1 MEELH
6 NRNEYRIIFCG
17 LIILTLTN
25 SVNKN
30 IHSLL
35 LQSIALLG
43 LIGLLILSAIGQAA
57 QAYEGDGAATG
68 LNIQATTNNNLVG
81 LNINLPVAQVDK
93 QDAAPFDN
101 TSNVLNLNTLNSAVT
116 ANTVTAHTQ
125 YQPFNNVIDSD
136 AETVG
141 LNILLSLLSPLGTNL
156 VNLSSDTIA
165 STAQVSGSCGSF
177 TATGSTTIE
186 GLNLSVLNQTVAT
199 NLNTT
204 PTPNTVL
211 LNTNININLGLSA
224 LSAAVQVILNEQTVA
239 GDQSSIKVNALHIH
253 MDITAAGLTNLTQT
267 VDIIV
272 SRSEAGFT
280 SCQDVDLSAS
290 KTTNLSTNATVGVPF
305 DYTVTIE
312 NQSANN
318 ATTVQFTDTLDS
330 NTTFVSFISQG
341 GGTCMHN
348 SGTITCQWLTVPAGG
363 SVAATYRVNPI
374 AAGTAINNVSVTTS
388 DNDTD
393 PSDNSDS
400 VSVTINPASGATTD
414 LAVSFVNSTP
424 ANGQVGV
431 PQDVQ
436 IQLTNSGA
444 LATNTSLIYTISP
457 GATIN
462 SVTGIGSGSCVIS
475 TNTLTCG
482 PVDLIDGFDEIW
494 IVNITPTTT
503 GQNTHT
509 VNVTSDIP
517 DPDSS
522 NNTDTE
528 IVNVIAASS
537 IILNASV
544 TDNPDPGTEGVPVTY
559 TIDIS
564 NTGTA
569 SANNV
574 ILNVELS
581 GVPVT
586 INSVSPGCTITGAQV
601 SCNLGTLNANG
612 NTQVTIVAIPN
623 GVGTLSLSGTVE
635 DDASHS
641 ASVTES
647 TSINAAA
654 ATADLGIR
662 KTVNRTQILV
672 GESITYTI
680 VVTNGGPSAASNV
693 VVSDTLSSQV
703 TFVSATPTQGSCSE
717 SLAVVSCGLGTLSN
731 GSTANIRLVV
741 EAISPGG
748 VSNSA
753 TVSSNIDD
761 PNLGDNTDTARTR
774 IGLAPKTIPTL
785 SEYGY
790 LMMIALLAFFAM
802 RLKWNRRDTN

>member
-1 MEELH
+1 M
-6 NRNEYRIIFCG
+6 
-17 LIILTLTN
+17 
-25 SVNKN
+25 
-30 IHSLL
+30 
-35 LQSIALLG
+35 
-43 LIGLLILSAIGQAA
+43 
-57 QAYEGDGAATG
+57 
-68 LNIQATTNNNLVG
+68 
-81 LNINLPVAQVDK
+81 
-93 QDAAPFDN
+93 
-101 TSNVLNLNTLNSAVT
+101 
-116 ANTVTAHTQ
+116 
-125 YQPFNNVIDSD
+125 
-136 AETVG
+136 
-141 LNILLSLLSPLGTNL
+141 
-156 VNLSSDTIA
+156 
-165 STAQVSGSCGSF
+165 
-177 TATGSTTIE
+177 
-186 GLNLSVLNQTVAT
+186 
-199 NLNTT
+199 
-204 PTPNTVL
+204 
-211 LNTNININLGLSA
+211 
-224 LSAAVQVILNEQTVA
+224 
-239 GDQSSIKVNALHIH
+239 
-253 MDITAAGLTNLTQT
+253 
-267 VDIIV
+267 
-272 SRSEAGFT
+272 
-280 SCQDVDLSAS
+280 
-290 KTTNLSTNATVGVPF
+290 
-305 DYTVTIE
+305 
-312 NQSANN
+312 
-318 ATTVQFTDTLDS
+318 
-330 NTTFVSFISQG
+330 
-341 GGTCMHN
+341 
-348 SGTITCQWLTVPAGG
+348 
-363 SVAATYRVNPI
+363 
-374 AAGTAINNVSVTTS
+374 
-388 DNDTD
+388 
-393 PSDNSDS
+393 
-400 VSVTINPASGATTD
+400 
-414 LAVSFVNSTP
+414 
-424 ANGQVGV
+424 
-431 PQDVQ
+431 
-436 IQLTNSGA
+436 
-444 LATNTSLIYTISP
+444 
-457 GATIN
+457 
-462 SVTGIGSGSCVIS
+462 
-475 TNTLTCG
+475 
-482 PVDLIDGFDEIW
+482 
-494 IVNITPTTT
+494 
-503 GQNTHT
+503 
-509 VNVTSDIP
+509 TSDIP
-517 DPDSS
+517 DPNSS

-703 TFVSATPTQGSCSE
+703 AFVSATPTQGSCSE

-774 IGLAPKTIPTL
+774 IGLASKTIPTL

-790 LMMIALLAFFAM
+790 LMMIALLAFSAM